1 MPTVAPPTAETA
13 ATLCFAP
20 SRDRAA
26 ALADMRRALTLGD
39 LCLDVAVAHTKQR
52 LRARFCV
59 RLWWSMHPRGV
70 WAFGIDVRAAKQFAT
85 ELRQLAKK
93 THAGDAKCAM
103 CEKLRHELHQ
113 WRSNFPAFSS
123 LGKRHAEAKCAM
135 LSQFFARVF
144 RVLAHHAAWLQSC
157 ELLRELL
164 LRTETLC
171 RVPCDD
177 ADRATTRVL
186 ASLKRI
192 TPVIRSP
199 TRDLTIPDGATEC
212 SICLG
217 SVLEPIETS
226 LQSETIHTRL
236 QPTQGLELPCGHRFH
251 DACISFWFLTRLN
264 CPVCR
269 QPASSQ

>member
-13 ATLCFAP
+13 ATLSFAP

-26 ALADMRRALTLGD
+26 ALAGMRRALTLGD

-59 RLWWSMHPRGV
+59 RLWRSVHPRGV

-113 WRSNFPAFSS
+113 WRSIFPAFSS

-135 LSQFFARVF
+135 LSQFFTRVF

-157 ELLRELL
+157 ELLREML

-171 RVPCDD
+171 RVP
-177 ADRATTRVL
+177 
-186 ASLKRI
+186 
-192 TPVIRSP
+192 
-199 TRDLTIPDGATEC
+199 DLTIPDGATEC

-251 DACISFWFLTRLN
+251 DACISVWLLTRLN